1 LTYHTIRGQKG
12 RAGGYLPY
20 ETNML
25 QFYYENHTMFSP
37 VGAMQSM
44 VATGVYGASGTIMD
58 DNYKGVLVIAHGMR
72 ESSGTAA
79 FLEIVDHVRQLLPK
93 MPVEGAFLEFAQPT
107 IAEAVA
113 RLAGQGASEIAAVPM
128 FLSAVGHTLD
138 DVPKA
143 VAEAAKKYNEGSGFR
158 VQGSGFGVQ
167 DSEIKKKNETIKI
180 SIKPHVGSHQ
190 RLVELSALRYLRSL
204 EGKKEI
210 PAKDTILIIAAHGS
224 PEPEAIME
232 LAHFAARRLELTP
245 VARVEPCFAVLG
257 KPKLADV
264 LMQSASL
271 SYKRIVV
278 QPHLLLR
285 GRYHDSIRDQ
295 VETFRKE
302 YPDIDWIV
310 TDPLGPDRLLAQAAA
325 EIINST

>member
-1 LTYHTIRGQKG
+1 
-12 RAGGYLPY
+12 
-20 ETNML
+20 M
-25 QFYYENHTMFSP
+25 
-37 VGAMQSM
+37 VGEYS
-44 VATGVYGASGTIMD
+44 
-58 DNYKGVLVIAHGMR
+58 GVLLIGHGMR
-72 ESSGTAA
+72 EPSGGKA
-79 FLEIVDHVRQLLPK
+79 FLEIVELVRQLLPN

-107 IAEAVA
+107 IGEAVA
-113 RLAGQGASEIAAVPM
+113 RLAGQGGTEIAAVPM

-143 VAEAAKKYNEGSGFR
+143 VAEAVEQNNA
-158 VQGSGFGVQ
+158 GSGFGVQ
-167 DSEIKKKNETIKI
+167 DSEVKKKNETVKI
-180 SIKPHVGSHQ
+180 TMKSHVGSHQ
-190 RLVELSALRYLRSL
+190 RVVELSALRYQQAL

-210 PAKDTILIIAAHGS
+210 PGKDTILIIAAHGS
-224 PEPEAIME
+224 HEPEAISE
-232 LAHFAARRLELTP
+232 LAHFAARRVELTP

-257 KPKLADV
+257 KPKLGDV
-264 LMQSASL
+264 LMQSTSL

-310 TDPLGPDRLLAQAAA
+310 TDPLGPDRLLAQAVA